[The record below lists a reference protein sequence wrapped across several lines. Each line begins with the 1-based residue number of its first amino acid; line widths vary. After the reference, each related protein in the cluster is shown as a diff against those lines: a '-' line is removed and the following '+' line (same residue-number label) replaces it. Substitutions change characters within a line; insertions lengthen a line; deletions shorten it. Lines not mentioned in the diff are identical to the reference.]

1 MRSSAVTRRV
11 VPRDGEGR
19 TFRLRAWTDVKH
31 ERTPSA
37 LTSEPVERIVRDGQ
51 CDG

>member
-1 MRSSAVTRRV
+1 MRSSAVTNRV
-11 VPRDGEGR
+11 VSR
-19 TFRLRAWTDVKH
+19 DVKGGRSVRVH